1 MVKRLPVKVYGVAAA
16 NRVTGPACTTISAAD
31 FMFLPRTR
39 RSCRSATIDL
49 GLGAVA
55 EGVETEAQRHVLST
69 FHHCNSMQG
78 YLFAKP
84 LPQPGFAALLTASLD
99 DSRDAA

>member
-1 MVKRLPVKVYGVAAA
+1 MPK
-16 NRVTGPACTTISAAD
+16 
-31 FMFLPRTR
+31 TR
-39 RSCRSATIDL
+39 RSCTYATIDI

-55 EGVETEAQRHVLST
+55 EGGVETEAQRHVLST
-69 FHHCNSMQG
+69 VHRCNYMQG